1 MTSADTVIAAGTQLF
16 RDRDASAVDRWW
28 AEDYRQHSPLAPD
41 GREGLRNFAQHVPE
55 GFRVEFVRVLDDRDL
70 VAVHAVYE
78 GLGPE
83 PLVGFDVFRLAG
95 GRIAEHWDAME
106 PLRPG
111 PRGTRPQVDGPVEIT
126 DRERTRDNK
135 TLAAEWVETALI
147 GHEPGM
153 VQDHVAFDGVEDH
166 AAGTARPLYR
176 RLHRV
181 VGEGNFV
188 LTVCE
193 GAAASDRGRAVA
205 CYDLWR
211 LEDGRIAEHWA
222 VAQPV
227 PERMAHDN
235 GMF

>member
-1 MTSADTVIAAGTQLF
+1 MTSAETVIAAGTELF
-16 RDRDASAVDRWW
+16 RDRDPSAVDRWW
-28 AEDYRQHSPLAPD
+28 AEDFRQHSPLAPD
-41 GREGLRNFAQHVPE
+41 GREGLRDLVQHLPE
-55 GFRVEFVRVLDDRDL
+55 DFRVEIVRVLDDRDL

-78 GLGPE
+78 GLGPG
-83 PLVGFDVFRLAG
+83 PVVGFDVFRVAG
-95 GRIAEHWDAME
+95 GRIAEHWDVMA
-106 PLRPG
+106 PLRHG
-111 PRGTRPQVDGPVEIT
+111 PRGTRPQVDGPVEVT

-166 AAGTARPLYR
+166 AAGGDRCLYR

-193 GAAASDRGRAVA
+193 GVAASDRGRTVA

-222 VAQPV
+222 VVQPE
-227 PERMAHDN
+227 PEEMAHGN
-235 GMF
+235 GML